1 MSTLLSSLAL
11 SLSLC
16 FLELPTYRQPT
27 SNSLKSF
34 LFHGMSMSA
43 FCTDDPQ
50 VHGNHA
56 RWKPL
61 TAKAIKSSVP
71 MPQDCERDYL
81 PVSSNS
87 TFKGSKQKTSKWQP
101 KKHTGTEDSL
111 SSPSFHHSST
121 TPENH
126 DHNLHHIEYQFLDLL
141 PLEYTE
147 EPSSSSSQNHHLHHH
162 RTIIVFITSLLTYS
176 ETHTT

>member
-1 MSTLLSSLAL
+1 MACQCRHSAKMIPKFMGILLD
-11 SLSLC
+11 
-16 FLELPTYRQPT
+16 EVTHY
-27 SNSLKSF
+27 
-34 LFHGMSMSA
+34 
-43 FCTDDPQ
+43 
-50 VHGNHA
+50 
-56 RWKPL
+56 
-61 TAKAIKSSVP
+61 KAIKSSIP

-111 SSPSFHHSST
+111 SSPSFHHPPT

-126 DHNLHHIEYQFLDLL
+126 DHNLQFIEYQFLDLL
-141 PLEYTE
+141 TLEYTE